1 MNCFQISIFA
11 VHEQLFPFR
20 FAHQSVVNC
29 FQISI
34 FAVHEQLYYLILVS
48 LSVVNC
54 FQISIFAV
62 HEQPQDKSRIASTS
76 CELLSN

>member
-1 MNCFQISIFA
+1 M
-11 VHEQLFPFR
+11 
-20 FAHQSVVNC
+20 QSVVNC

-34 FAVHEQLYYLILVS
+34 FAVHEQQIYVLKDQRI
-48 LSVVNC
+48 VVNC

-62 HEQPQDKSRIASTS
+62 HEQRLLSRNHRAYR

>member
-11 VHEQLFPFR
+11 VHEQRGSKLDGVGV
-20 FAHQSVVNC
+20 VVNC

-34 FAVHEQLYYLILVS
+34 FAVHEQLLAERANPPC
-48 LSVVNC
+48 VVNC

-62 HEQPQDKSRIASTS
+62 HEQLDDAGAVIGSG

>member
-1 MNCFQISIFA
+1 MDKPVI
-11 VHEQLFPFR
+11 
-20 FAHQSVVNC
+20 VVNC

-34 FAVHEQLYYLILVS
+34 FAVHEQQYKETKEAAE
-48 LSVVNC
+48 VVNC

-62 HEQPQDKSRIASTS
+62 HEQRRCNQAYSIYR

>member
-1 MNCFQISIFA
+1 MLRRSPS
-11 VHEQLFPFR
+11 ER
-20 FAHQSVVNC
+20 VVNC

-34 FAVHEQLYYLILVS
+34 FAVHEQRIELVNQAVN
-48 LSVVNC
+48 VVNC

-62 HEQPQDKSRIASTS
+62 HEQRLTCEGGELTG

>member
-1 MNCFQISIFA
+1 MLW
-11 VHEQLFPFR
+11 VY
-20 FAHQSVVNC
+20 VVNC

-34 FAVHEQLYYLILVS
+34 FAVHEQQRTPLLQKEA
-48 LSVVNC
+48 VVNC

-62 HEQPQDKSRIASTS
+62 HEQQETKKIATKIS